1 MGDPKLSLLLLLITY
16 AFAQQDNESTDEQSP
31 TCLLSTRFKN
41 LKKYVYRYEAESQN
55 GVTGTANLRNG
66 PRITCMVELEVPRTC
81 NFIMRTTDCTLSEV
95 KLIDPQGRLVYS
107 QSPSAAAFKSAMEK
121 NILMFQIEHG
131 TKVTLFPKSEEP
143 TNILNIKRGIISA
156 LMAPADNE
164 QQNEDMQ
171 TLHGQCRSVVTAN
184 SATDVTVTRDLSE
197 CDRFHPKQDYTSP
210 LALISGMHIPLS
222 NLISSSQTCNY
233 QFDPKRKHVTGATC
247 IEKYIFLPFSHKNE
261 HGISSHVKQT
271 LTLKDSTKIN
281 NRIFEPSESNAFPRS
296 LFMEHSDD
304 KSPVQSKDA
313 VLTILRDL
321 SNLPKTQQRQQ
332 RASLFQKLVTELRA
346 LKNETLGA
354 MVKEMGEI
362 SSMITMQAL
371 PQCGTPECTSAM
383 LQVLRTSDS
392 SGIAVDAAVY
402 ALGLL
407 SSPCSKRVREMLS
420 MAQHRQSRAT
430 LYGLSS
436 SVKKFYQ
443 NEGKVTPE
451 VTEVAEFMAFML
463 GSDCSGDEDQTYL
476 TLRAIGN
483 MGGAMEAASP
493 KLKSTILKC
502 VKHKSTTPA
511 VQQAAIQAFRQMTIT
526 DEVRSILLQTL
537 QDMSGSV
544 QKRVAAYLMLMRNPS
559 PSDLNKLTRI
569 LVKEKNEQV
578 RNFIASHITNI
589 LDSKEPSVQG
599 LREKIIALKSF
610 EVPVVEGSRKFSR
623 NYKISSSMP
632 LQEEPLEASMQGNM
646 IFDPSGYM
654 PREVMLETTLKA
666 FGYNIDMFEVGLEG
680 NGFEPT
686 IDALF
691 GEKGFFPD
699 SAMKAMYWAEN
710 KMPDKVNEVLKNW
723 VAPLKSEKV
732 KREIPVDI
740 VKEVSRNFNRLMKD
754 LKSQKSPEA
763 MAYLRIMETELGY
776 IKASDLKYVVQ
787 MAETL
792 ATSISTV
799 PSKIAKSLLSG
810 TDNEIF
816 AHYIFMDNEFS
827 LPTSTGFPLKFSL
840 SGVFAPGAKGGLK
853 MTPEMKELSFMP
865 SVGVEFV
872 THMGVHIPEFNTAGV
887 EMHTNIYHES
897 AFNAKLTMKGNQ
909 VKLSIPAPQGP
920 TQLFSI
926 SNKLLSVSSTQ
937 TEIVPPLVESRTDSV
952 TCRPLLTGLQYCTT
966 VRYSNASSTDSA
978 PYYPLTGETRFALE
992 VQPTGEVTEYS
1003 ATVGYEVAREG
1014 RQKIDTVKI
1023 ILQAEGS
1030 QSSEA
1035 SVTLKYNRNKMTMSS
1050 DLQIPDYDIETGI
1063 KLGVNTEAM
1072 VKGKKTYVLTV
1083 DVTNKKVPELSL
1095 VGHARL
1101 EGMKDGLLQGQLTIP
1116 SLKID
1121 AITTATIKSSGGLT
1135 VQLDSSVKIPES
1147 SSVQRAT
1154 FRYDDNKVEIEL
1166 KSDVNSE
1173 VTKFLPDPE
1182 QYQKYLNKYVDDI
1195 LEQKVAKTDMKLRH
1209 IVSKSIE
1216 AGNIWLD
1223 KMAKDFPYIENHW
1236 IKRNIPENI
1245 LFSFPEKLYMK
1256 SDSLFRYQFNK
1267 DKFTINVP
1275 LPFGGKT
1282 SEDLNFPKTMY
1293 SPPLVLPKLGINI
1306 PTREFN
1312 IPSFSIPQTYELSVP
1327 LLGVAEL
1334 STRLQSNL
1342 YNWTASVSGGNQ
1354 TTDTHNFIAKYQVM
1368 AECPVELLSYKIEGT
1383 GLIHVNS
1390 DEMFRYTVK
1399 GSLQHKLLDASFS
1412 WSEAGTLNENL
1423 NARAIYTF
1431 DASSI
1436 LGIKSSLI
1444 YSSELTGTFDEFKT
1458 DAIVNG
1464 SIRLGPLY
1472 SNAWYTVTYVINPRN
1487 YEANGESWLKLDTSF
1502 LQAQNRIKGSYANE
1516 VLSITSNTNAHNDAL
1531 KHIGELSYKDGNLLL
1546 KSDAAAR
1553 YLSKTLRNTMELA
1566 LSSQAATI
1574 RAESQAEYYR
1584 NRVYALVSGSLNGRG
1599 LEINTDGSIN
1609 VETGRGSHKA
1619 TLSITQDGLS
1629 TSGTTTLQCIPLT
1642 FENNFNGG
1650 IGRSGASLTLSA
1662 KGDILQERV
1671 ELNVDSKL
1679 GLSEAYLNTIYKIN
1693 ILNVNAVNRMNL
1705 KINNKGLDFSNNMI
1719 GSYEKMKT
1727 EQMHSLR
1734 ITLWTLAFR
1743 SKTDNFICPENSYK
1757 HDIKFEME
1765 PFIVSLDLSN
1775 NLKLLAADIN
1785 NVGQLKVK
1793 PYQMKLSGSIRGVM
1807 GNEELRHNYEIS
1819 YADLTGIAKY
1829 HTIGNIKEAKITH
1842 HADIEVAGLSAK
1854 FSSEASLKSKSLQ
1867 FESSIRSLAMPFTLS
1882 VDSLVNANGELD
1894 FYGKHSGQLFSK
1906 FLMKAEPLAFTYSH
1920 DYRGSTTHQLD
1931 SKTPVETLL
1940 ENKLVGLLTPSGQSG
1955 NWKLKTKLNENVYNH
1970 DMQAYNNAEM
1980 IGVELSGQVLTDYF
1994 RKLTDSSR
2002 LSRDVSNQVE
2012 EFSISGFLK
2021 YDKNKD
2027 MHIIQLP
2034 FVESLPALIEQIKDT
2049 LVVTLES
2056 LQNFLRSLDINDF
2069 IRKHKARLDKLPQQV
2084 NDYMKTMDL
2093 ENKVAEAKRKVV
2105 AFTKEYTVSLE
2116 DLEGALD
2123 RLRELN
2129 EKALVELQKQFNSI
2143 LSNLKNA
2150 YEKANVEEFIA
2161 DVLRYILNELEA
2173 IDKKYEI
2180 TKTALKTVR
2189 GMEEIIQK
2197 YDLKKLK
2204 ESGAAWLQDL
2214 DSRYEIKAQIQK
2226 QLNDLKSQIQSF
2238 DLQKFGDTLTDKMKS
2253 INIQESLNKLKAN
2266 IPTEEIAK
2274 VLDAVRDLILNWI
2287 EDYEITEKI
2296 NSAYATLKELLVKYE
2311 VDKKVYVLMDQA
2323 VLLTKRYKIKETVQS
2338 AVNTLKSI
2346 DVTAYT
2352 DKALQ
2357 KLDDTIGQLKE
2368 LDYKEVIN
2376 QLNQYIDFLLQKLK
2390 SFNYNEFVD
2399 DANKKISEMTKYIND
2414 QIQAF
2419 EIPQKIEALQ
2429 QYIRGI
2435 QGAAVSYLEQLR
2447 DTKVAEVLKWIQD
2460 LVDSTALSEFKKRV
2474 QDNLMD
2480 LRQRISTMDI
2490 KKEIQL
2496 YLQRASEFYT
2506 NMVKYITDQWSK
2518 VYQEI
2523 NNLAVQYDAKEI
2535 VDTLN
2540 EALENGYVFPEYR
2553 IGTIRIPSF
2562 ELSLRALRKAEF
2574 ETPEF
2579 TVPLTNLEVPS
2590 VKINLKKLQEIR
2602 IPTRFTTPEI
2612 TILNEFTI
2620 PSITIDFNEIKRG
2633 IISVVDRIRNFEI
2646 QLPDPDIYF
2655 RDLKIAYLSDLPD
2668 LTFPEITLSEIR
2680 FPEFSIPKLNL
2691 ENFEMSMLQIPEYKL
2706 PRIPHEVSVPTFGKL
2721 SGEFKIKSP
2730 FYNLV
2735 TTAEFQ
2741 NATSNQKNP
2750 QFTASVI
2757 SQATSTVE
2765 YLAYTLDIT
2774 ARLSSQR
2781 MRTLQLSETVKLN
2794 HNAFS
2799 LNHQGDL
2806 IFSGSSVQGTS
2817 KTTGKAS
2824 TEIYTAEL
2832 VNNIRVSLESGVSA
2846 SMDTTY
2852 NHNMNIP
2859 AADISS
2865 QATVAQNVNTRLES
2879 GTVSVTV
2886 RNTGSAKWSIQ
2897 DYVDDGTHKSD
2908 LQFSINVNTAK
2919 LTFTA
2924 ETNSK
2929 ALKMKQNIEAE
2940 SVIFSHATLDIRA
2953 ETETPFI
2960 KSSVLLVNGKAHVSD
2975 MKIELVATHDS
2986 DLTGRISGTIA
2997 NSINFLAHPFEI
3009 VLNSKNKGNM
3019 KISFPLKLIGKI
3031 ELFNGY
3037 ALTLNSGVQ
3046 QVSWQAG
3053 ARFNQYKYSHNFT
3066 LGNNENDIGVYATMN
3081 GEANLDFLN
3090 VPITTPEIPVPYT
3103 SIKIPSVKEMS
3114 LWEKSGLKEL
3124 LRTTRQSF
3132 DLNFKVQYQK
3142 NLDMHAFS
3150 IDLEPIYKTINDNI
3164 KLLNQNFEYGRD
3176 NAVIL
3181 LTNSY
3186 NKAKEQYEKFKIDTS
3201 INKLPRTFRIP
3212 GYTVPILNIEV
3223 SPFTAE
3229 LPAFSFVIPKEVST
3243 PSFRVPMVGFS
3254 VPTYTL
3260 VLPSLELPVLHV
3272 PSTLRKLTLPKF
3284 KLPSMQNNILIPAMG
3299 NITYD
3304 FSLKSTVI
3312 TLNANAGLYNQTDI
3326 VARFGASSTSVFE
3339 VLKFKFDGTTSLTRK
3354 RGLKLATALSLEHVN
3369 IEGSHDSTV
3378 SLTKKSMDAS
3388 VTTNAKVSLPVLNME
3403 FSQELLGNSK
3413 SKPNVA
3419 SNIKLK
3425 YNFNLPLIET
3435 TGKGTVEQNIALE
3448 GLTSYFS
3455 METSTKGK
3463 IDGSTVKNHKFSGTI
3478 SNEANVYLNANGL
3491 RSTMKTDANSKVDA
3505 KRIRVWNFELNEN
3518 SALEASPRRVY
3529 AMFNYTSNNEA
3540 VAKLFNTKGRQTAKA
3555 TLDLVP
3561 SMLTA
3566 DLQIDVSQPSS
3577 LSEQASIFESLALS
3591 ISSEKQ
3597 QFTWSGKRQIS
3608 SNILGNDLLL
3618 SNDEP
3623 EVRLDVSGSLQG
3635 HVSFLKQVI
3644 LPVYDK
3650 SLWDVLKFDVTT
3662 NEENLQFLNSS
3673 TSIVYTKNKD
3683 GYFFPLP
3690 VQALTDGVTINIPEI
3705 TLAVP
3710 EWVKNLP
3717 QKIQEIDI
3725 PIENFNIPDKVS
3737 IPSVINTPAFNVP
3750 LTTLRVP
3757 SYTIDFK
3764 KIEIPKRIRTLPFD
3778 LTLPHLPN
3786 VKFPK
3791 LNIGTDYLNKVKSKL
3806 PHFSVKVPEFDITI
3820 SSFTLPKTFTV
3831 GTNTIHLDSIVN
3843 KISNFDLPTITIPE
3857 QKIEIPE
3864 LSLSLPAGV
3873 FIPYFGALS
3882 ATVKVASP
3890 IYNVSWTTSLENKS
3904 PSLVS
3909 SVRSSCSSTLVFLEY
3924 DLEGSATATY
3934 QDGALSLNGKSSFS
3948 HSDLSIDMKHE
3959 YTQNQRMKREASP
3972 DGRGTHHTL
3981 NVDITSPAF
3990 ADVSLRY
3997 TGRNDEIT
4005 ASISSTS
4012 AGFLGLLLEKKSPE
4026 LLHGRLYSR
4035 YPSSPEKDVNILDTE
4050 VSLRNHEMLHF
4061 QATWNGNIFYEMLT
4075 GLREKVPKMMSA
4087 VYKCIDKYHR
4097 NLFGVEISVCA
4108 QNLRKAV
4115 SNVIETSYRE
4125 LPKTFEQIGDE
4136 TKKLYKRAADSLG
4149 SADLQNLS
4157 SKFYDSTKNVLR
4169 QYQKKVKEL
4178 LDAAI
4183 KFLKE
4188 TKFQLPGFEERFTG
4202 HELYLQATQSVI
4214 YMIDQI
4220 IQQVDDF
4227 MERYTSALVNYIKSI
4242 EFKVPGT
4249 DQTVSGKEVL
4259 KKIKIGLR
4267 AIQNKAIE
4275 TMKSLQKVSLEKI
4288 LQELRDFLQTCS
4300 QKVEEI
4306 ISTLKSQNFE
4316 EIRTK
4321 IGEIYSDAMN
4331 SPTAEKIKDD
4341 LTYILKSAVHI
4352 YRLSE
4357 DMLNIIVKHLEKA
4370 SLYVKSLREEYLDAN
4385 MVGWTV
4391 RYYEIEEKIIDL
4403 IKRFFVYVK
4412 EVKEIIDTNG
4422 SEYFNYVDDLVFNVE
4437 GKGQE
4442 MVSYLVNRA
4451 QDQMRE
4457 LSTSAKR
4464 AANEYKDLAKVQ
4476 IQNAFDK
4483 MSLDNLSS
4491 EIQKIIDFMIQ
4502 KYSSIYN
4509 DILNLLQEL
4518 SRNMRPYMQVSDS
4531 ELNVNVPLP
4540 FLWES
4545 FDELPERR
4553 DQ

>member
-1 MGDPKLSLLLLLITY
+1 LYLIYLSVFLKV
-16 AFAQQDNESTDEQSP
+16 
-31 TCLLSTRFKN
+31 STRFKN

-164 QQNEDMQ
+164 QQNENMQ

-197 CDRFHPKQDYTSP
+197 CDRFHPKHDYTSP

-247 IEKYIFLPFSHKNE
+247 IEKYIFLPFSYKNE

-281 NRIFEPSESNAFPRS
+281 NRIFEPSDSNASPRS

-313 VLTILRDL
+313 VLTALRDL

-371 PQCGTPECTSAM
+371 PQCGTPECASAM

-392 SGIAVDAAVY
+392 SAFAVDAAVY

-407 SSPCSKRVREMLS
+407 PSPCSKRVREILS

-502 VKHKSTTPA
+502 VKQKSTSPA
-511 VQQAAIQAFRQMTIT
+511 QAAIQAFRQMAIT

-559 PSDLNKLTRI
+559 PSDLNKLTRM

-578 RNFIASHITNI
+578 RSFIASHITNI

-610 EVPVVEGSRKFSR
+610 EVPVVEGSRKLSR

-723 VAPLKSEKV
+723 VAPLKSERV

-763 MAYLRIMETELGY
+763 MAYLRIMGTELGH

-872 THMGVHIPEFNTAGV
+872 THMGVHIPEFTTAGV

-1030 QSSEA
+1030 QTSEA

-1135 VQLDSSVKIPES
+1135 VQLDSSIKIPES

-1182 QYQKYLNKYVDDI
+1182 QYQKYLQKYVDDI

-1216 AGNIWLD
+1216 LG
-1223 KMAKDFPYIENHW
+1223 
-1236 IKRNIPENI
+1236 IKRNIPEI
-1245 LFSFPEKLYMK
+1245 TLFSFPEKLYMK
-1256 SDSLFRYQFNK
+1256 SDSVCLIQYTYCIWVNFYKIAINCSVFSPHSDSLFRYQFNK

-1282 SEDLNFPKTMY
+1282 SEDLNFPTTMY

-1334 STRLQSNL
+1334 STRVQSNL

-1383 GLIHVNS
+1383 GLIHVNA
-1390 DEMFRYTVK
+1390 DEMFRCTVK

-1423 NARAIYTF
+1423 NARAMYTF

-1472 SNAWYTVTYVINPRN
+1472 SNAWYTVTYVINPKN
-1487 YEANGESWLKLDTSF
+1487 YEASGESWLKLDTSF

-1566 LSSQAATI
+1566 ISSQAATV
-1574 RAESQAEYYR
+1574 RVESQAEYYR

-1609 VETGRGSHKA
+1609 VEAGRGSHKA

-1629 TSGTTTLQCIPLT
+1629 TSGTTTLQCSPLT

-1650 IGRSGASLTLSA
+1650 IGRSGASLTL
-1662 KGDILQERV
+1662 R
-1671 ELNVDSKL
+1671 
-1679 GLSEAYLNTIYKIN
+1679 
-1693 ILNVNAVNRMNL
+1693 
-1705 KINNKGLDFSNNMI
+1705 
-1719 GSYEKMKT
+1719 SYEKMKT
-1727 EQMHSLR
+1727 EQMHTLR

-1765 PFIVSLDLSN
+1765 PFTVSLDLSN
-1775 NLKLLAADIN
+1775 NLKLLGADIN

-1807 GNEELRHNYEIS
+1807 GNEELRHTYEIS

-1854 FSSEASLKSKSLQ
+1854 FNSEASLKSKSLQ

-1906 FLMKAEPLAFTYSH
+1906 FLMKAEPLAFAYSH

-2056 LQNFLRSLDINDF
+2056 LQNVLRSLNINDF

-2180 TKTALKTVR
+2180 TKTALKTVS

-2238 DLQKFGDTLTDKMKS
+2238 DLQKFGDTLTDKIKS

-2274 VLDAVRDLILNWI
+2274 ALDAIRDLILNWI

-2414 QIQAF
+2414 QIQTF

-2480 LRQRISTMDI
+2480 LKQRISTMDI

-2496 YLQRASEFYT
+2496 YLQRASDFYI

-2562 ELSLRALRKAEF
+2562 ELI
-2574 ETPEF
+2574 
-2579 TVPLTNLEVPS
+2579 PLTNLEVPS

-2781 MRTLQLSETVKLN
+2781 MRTLQLSEIVKIN

-2817 KTTGKAS
+2817 KTTAKAS

-2846 SMDTTY
+2846 TMDTTY

-3019 KISFPLKLIGKI
+3019 KISFPLKLTGKI
-3031 ELFNGY
+3031 ELLNGY
-3037 ALTLNSGVQ
+3037 ALTLNSG
-3046 QVSWQAG
+3046 VSWQAG

-3114 LWEKSGLKEL
+3114 LWEKSGLKKL

-3132 DLNFKVQYQK
+3132 DLNFKV
-3142 NLDMHAFS
+3142 H
-3150 IDLEPIYKTINDNI
+3150 
-3164 KLLNQNFEYGRD
+3164 
-3176 NAVIL
+3176 
-3181 LTNSY
+3181 
-3186 NKAKEQYEKFKIDTS
+3186 
-3201 INKLPRTFRIP
+3201 
-3212 GYTVPILNIEV
+3212 
-3223 SPFTAE
+3223 
-3229 LPAFSFVIPKEVST
+3229 
-3243 PSFRVPMVGFS
+3243 
-3254 VPTYTL
+3254 
-3260 VLPSLELPVLHV
+3260 
-3272 PSTLRKLTLPKF
+3272 
-3284 KLPSMQNNILIPAMG
+3284 MQNNILIPAMG

-3378 SLTKKSMDAS
+3378 SLTKKSMEAS

-3463 IDGSTVKNHKFSGTI
+3463 IDGTTVKNHKFSGTI

-3540 VAKLFNTKGRQTAKA
+3540 VTKSFNTKGRQTAKA

-3577 LSEQASIFESLALS
+3577 LSEQASIFESLAL
-3591 ISSEKQ
+3591 K
-3597 QFTWSGKRQIS
+3597 
-3608 SNILGNDLLL
+3608 
-3618 SNDEP
+3618 
-3623 EVRLDVSGSLQG
+3623 
-3635 HVSFLKQVI
+3635 
-3644 LPVYDK
+3644 
-3650 SLWDVLKFDVTT
+3650 
-3662 NEENLQFLNSS
+3662 
-3673 TSIVYTKNKD
+3673 
-3683 GYFFPLP
+3683 
-3690 VQALTDGVTINIPEI
+3690 
-3705 TLAVP
+3705 
-3710 EWVKNLP
+3710 
-3717 QKIQEIDI
+3717 IDI

-3764 KIEIPKRIRTLPFD
+3764 KIEIPKRIRTLSFD

-4005 ASISSTS
+4005 ASVSSTS

-4061 QATWNGNIFYEMLT
+4061 QATWNGNILYDMLT

-4087 VYKCIDKYHR
+4087 VYKCIDKYH
-4097 NLFGVEISVCA
+4097 
-4108 QNLRKAV
+4108 Q
-4115 SNVIETSYRE
+4115 

-4136 TKKLYKRAADSLG
+4136 TK
-4149 SADLQNLS
+4149 N
-4157 SKFYDSTKNVLR
+4157 TKDVLR

-4227 MERYTSALVNYIKSI
+4227 MERYISALVNYIKSI

-4259 KKIKIGLR
+4259 KKIKNELR
-4267 AIQNKAIE
+4267 TIQNKAIE
-4275 TMKSLQKVSLEKI
+4275 TVKSLQK
-4288 LQELRDFLQTCS
+4288 
-4300 QKVEEI
+4300 
-4306 ISTLKSQNFE
+4306 
-4316 EIRTK
+4316 
-4321 IGEIYSDAMN
+4321 
-4331 SPTAEKIKDD
+4331 
-4341 LTYILKSAVHI
+4341 
-4352 YRLSE
+4352 
-4357 DMLNIIVKHLEKA
+4357 
-4370 SLYVKSLREEYLDAN
+4370 
-4385 MVGWTV
+4385 
-4391 RYYEIEEKIIDL
+4391 
-4403 IKRFFVYVK
+4403 
-4412 EVKEIIDTNG
+4412 VKEIIDTKG

-4491 EIQKIIDFMIQ
+4491 EIKKIIDFVIQ
-4502 KYSSIYN
+4502 RYFSIYN

-4545 FDELPERR
+4545 FDELPKRR